1 MPAQTHISRIL
12 WVEIIGF
19 LIIIA
24 LSWVHELTDLAH
36 SISGVEYVP
45 DWVEATTETVMVIVV
60 AIPVMILTRRLV
72 SRLYHLEGFLRVCA
86 WCRKIEH
93 DGEWIPLENFFER
106 KFETATSHGI
116 CPVCLVEAKEKMKK
130 TRAA

>member
-36 SISGVEYVP
+36 SISGVEYIP
-45 DWVEATTETVMVIVV
+45 DWMEATTETVMVIVV

>member
-1 MPAQTHISRIL
+1 
-12 WVEIIGF
+12 
-19 LIIIA
+19 
-24 LSWVHELTDLAH
+24 
-36 SISGVEYVP
+36 
-45 DWVEATTETVMVIVV
+45 MVVVV

-86 WCRKIEH
+86 WCRKMEH
-93 DGEWIPLENFFER
+93 DGEWIPLEKFFER